1 MRRDNNTLPCQIGQ
15 QGSVL
20 GGKLFTLLRFPSRL
34 FKGGFGKRG
43 RGNNRRGNNWG
54 LGKTQSNKSGMG
66 RGGKFLD
73 VG

>member
-1 MRRDNNTLPCQIGQ
+1 MRRDNDTLPCQIGQ

-43 RGNNRRGNNWG
+43 RGNNCRGNNRG
-54 LGKTQSNKSGMG
+54 RGETQRTESGMG
-66 RGGKFLD
+66 RGGKLLD